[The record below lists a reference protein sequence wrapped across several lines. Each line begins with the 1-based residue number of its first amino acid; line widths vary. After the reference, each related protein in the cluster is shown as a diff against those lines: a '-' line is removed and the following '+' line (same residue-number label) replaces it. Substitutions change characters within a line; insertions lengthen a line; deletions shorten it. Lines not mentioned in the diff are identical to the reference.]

1 MMDTRSYRESA
12 LDTPADAV
20 NKTMLGEEQLADL
33 LSFLGKPPAVG
44 VKWKFAISS
53 IPFTKNWRVNG
64 LDTWAGYLH
73 ERQIILE
80 SKWCSLDDQDVMA
93 NA

>member
-1 MMDTRSYRESA
+1 MDTRSYRESSS
-12 LDTPADAV
+12 DTPADATD
-20 NKTMLGEEQLADL
+20 KTMLGKEQLADL
-33 LSFLGKPPAVG
+33 LSFLEKPAAYG
-44 VKWKFAISS
+44 VKWKFVISS

-80 SKWCSLDDQDVMA
+80 CEQIRMTCYKQ
-93 NA
+93 NADKL